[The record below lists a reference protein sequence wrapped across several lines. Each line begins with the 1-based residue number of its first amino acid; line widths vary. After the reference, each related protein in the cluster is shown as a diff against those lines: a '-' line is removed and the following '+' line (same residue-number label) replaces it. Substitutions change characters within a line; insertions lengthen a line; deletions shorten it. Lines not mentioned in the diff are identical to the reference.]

1 MSRKQLERRPLFAG
15 HRPEK
20 GLLGEMTRHGREV
33 WYYRVGHEPRIRI
46 RGEFGSPA
54 FIEAFKAAKWGVR
67 PSQPMRDK
75 KEKHLSHSDPTSL
88 GWLID
93 QYLATAHFAAANT
106 KKQHRNVLRAIAR
119 KNGGKPFLGID
130 DVSVSMLRD
139 HVAAHGLDPE
149 KPGPA
154 PANANRVVSVL
165 RALFAWAA
173 KPPHKLVSRNPAVG
187 VAMVEYDKEARVPWT
202 LSEQRAFEEAYP
214 LGTRERL
221 AYELGQCGLRCSD
234 IVRMG
239 PQHLDRDGD
248 LIIKTKKNH
257 KTVTVTMRDGLKA
270 AIAASPCGKETFL
283 CSEHD
288 GSSLSEGYLSM
299 WFSAAC
305 KAAGIADCTAHGL
318 RHTAVTRALE
328 TGVKP
333 NELMAAYGF
342 TLAVAENY
350 CKQFDGR
357 RSAKSARALF
367 ERPALRLVEAA

>member
-1 MSRKQLERRPLFAG
+1 MKQLERRPLFAG

-46 RGEFGSPA
+46 HGEFGSPA
-54 FIEAFKAAKWGVR
+54 FVEAFKAAKWGVR
-67 PSQPMRDK
+67 SISPAPDK
-75 KEKHLSHSDPTSL
+75 KERHLSHSDPTSL

-106 KKQHRNVLRAIAR
+106 RKQHTSILRAIAR
-119 KNGGKPFLGID
+119 KNGGKPYLGID
-130 DVSVSMLRD
+130 DVSISRLRD

-173 KPPHKLVSRNPAVG
+173 EPPRKLVSRNPAVG
-187 VAMVEYDKEARVPWT
+187 ITLVDYDKESHEPWT
-202 LSEQRAFEEAYP
+202 AGQQRAFEEAYP

-221 AYELGQCGLRCSD
+221 GYELGQCGLRCSD

-239 PQHLDRDGD
+239 PQHLDQDGD
-248 LIIKTKKNH
+248 LIIETKKNH
-257 KTVTVTMRDGLKA
+257 KNVTVPMTSGLKA
-270 AIAASPCGKETFL
+270 AIAAGPCGKETFL

-288 GSSLSEGYLSM
+288 GSPITEGYLSI
-299 WFSAAC
+299 WLNKAC
-305 KAAGIADCTAHGL
+305 KKIDLVDCTAHGL
-318 RHTAVTRALE
+318 RSTASTRALE
-328 TGVKP
+328 NGATADQ
-333 NELMAAYGF
+333 LMAWFGY
-342 TLAVAENY
+342 TLPVAAKY
-350 CKQFDGR
+350 VAKFDGK
-357 RSAKSARALF
+357 RSAKRGRHLL